1 VHPVQVR
8 NGLVYV
14 DAEPQSSEPQSREPQ
29 SREPQSREE
38 IR

>member
-1 VHPVQVR
+1 VR